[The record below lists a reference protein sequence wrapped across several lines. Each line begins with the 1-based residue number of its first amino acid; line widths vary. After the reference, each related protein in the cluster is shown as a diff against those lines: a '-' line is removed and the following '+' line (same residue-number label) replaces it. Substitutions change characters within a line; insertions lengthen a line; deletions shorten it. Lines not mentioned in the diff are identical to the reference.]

1 MDNVKAKID
10 ELEHIVKLQMQKLEE
25 LAAENGRLAAAYDA
39 HGVLK
44 SIYLDPDAPQGNRIK
59 AASAALPVEKPKL
72 MSVVPSSQPSRV
84 ERWRAFERHRLR
96 EEILRETRALPKPGW
111 DAKLVA
117 GVYQA
122 PEGDAEPPLDLYGK
136 DAIKAHCALSSL
148 MRGLRRT
155 GDGSGNGGDD
165 SGAGD

>member
-72 MSVVPSSQPSRV
+72 MSVVPSSQPSRI
-84 ERWRAFERHRLR
+84 ERWKAYERFRLR
-96 EEILRETRALPKPGW
+96 REILTETRRLPAPGSGW
-111 DAKLVA
+111 DAHLVD
-117 GVYQA
+117 GTYQP

-136 DAIKAHCALSSL
+136 DSIKAHCIMSSL
-148 MRGLRRT
+148 MQSTRRN
-155 GDGSGNGGDD
+155 SNGGDD